1 MINSIVASQRT
12 EEEGSSRIQ
21 INLNDDV
28 QYEVSQEGNDLLVEF
43 KKPTAGEP
51 ASEVRATAAL
61 AETSEPAGTEPEEE
75 SATVAAED
83 LAAGGEPATVA
94 AKDLAA
100 GGEPALV
107 KRVDFLMM
115 EQGKSRVI
123 VQTTRKVM
131 YETLRPS
138 PKRVLLKGS
147 FETL

>member
-28 QYEVSQEGNDLLVEF
+28 QYEVSQEGNDLLVQF
-43 KKPTAGEP
+43 TKPSTEEP
-51 ASEVRATAAL
+51 ASGVSTAAAL

-75 SATVAAED
+75 PAAVAAVAPED
-83 LAAGGEPATVA
+83 LAT
-94 AKDLAA
+94 

-138 PKRVLLKGS
+138 PKRVLLKLFNAKIPR
-147 FETL
+147 FEKRP